1 MKEQAGI
8 LLGESNQE
16 VKNALDYFKVLN
28 KKPLKSGATK
38 GEPFRGIN
46 KYGIVDLVGLLNQAA
61 AMPETGRDLN
71 SVMEQLNSIMVDA
84 VLAHAGVE
92 ESEQVSAKEWKKGF
106 EALVRL
112 FCKDYSEEELHYN
125 EDAIGKDGVERVID
139 IAFDVEG
146 DVTSS
151 FEGSV
156 NAYLS
161 NQGELMNQLG
171 FDGSLKN
178 AYILVGFSNYIVDE
192 VHTCAFR
199 AYSTNFDAE
208 SIKITHSC
216 DDDELKFKF
225 KFDVMHYNANFMLSS
240 WISDPKFRDRVNEF
254 IDDYNLDYSYFGDNT
269 NNKAFVTAQKLRV

>member
-16 VKNALDYFKVLN
+16 VKNALDYFKVAN
-28 KKPLKSGATK
+28 KKALKSVATN

-71 SVMEQLNSIMVDA
+71 SVMEELNNILVDA
-84 VLAHAGVE
+84 VLAHAGAE
-92 ESEQVSAKEWKKGF
+92 ELEQVSAKEWKKGF
-106 EALVRL
+106 DALIRL
-112 FCKDYSEEELHYN
+112 FCKDYSEEELHYDQ
-125 EDAIGKDGVERVID
+125 DAIGADGVLKVID
-139 IAFDVEG
+139 IAFDVKDG
-146 DVTSS
+146 VTTS
-151 FEGSV
+151 FEKSV
-156 NAYLS
+156 SDYLS
-161 NQGELMNQLG
+161 KQGKLMNEMG

-178 AYILVGFSNYIVDE
+178 SYLLVGFSNYVMDE

-199 AYSTNFDAE
+199 AYFTNFDAE

-240 WISDPKFRDRVNEF
+240 WMSDSNFRDKVNHF
-254 IDDYNLDYSYFGDNT
+254 IDSYNPDFSYFGNET
-269 NNKAFVTAQKLRV
+269 NDKAFVTAQKFRV